1 MENKVVIIVG
11 ILGLVLIVGVYP
23 QQTNA
28 QQKCNSGPVC
38 GGNGGLGGI
47 GEHGGTCTT
56 DNCNA
61 NRGGGNGGSGGNA
74 NGGQGQNGV
83 NGAGAFPCVGG
94 HRTLTSSDG
103 RTVRSQAC

>member
-1 MENKVVIIVG
+1 
-11 ILGLVLIVGVYP
+11 LVLTVGVYP

-28 QQKCNSGPVC
+28 QQKSNSGPVC

-47 GEHGGTCTT
+47 GGGTCTM

-61 NRGGGNGGSGGNA
+61 NGGGGNGGSGGNA
-74 NGGQGQNGV
+74 NSGQGQNGV
-83 NGAGAFPCVGG
+83 NGAGASPCVGA

-103 RTVRSQAC
+103 RTVSQAC